1 MIDWINAHQFI
12 VMGMVWMLVLGPAV
26 GNYACS
32 VIYRLPRGMTP
43 FDRHPFCGH
52 CGSDLKPR
60 DLFPIFS
67 WLSTRGRCRYCR
79 GAVPGIYTLV
89 EVLCGIIFMAYFL
102 EFGVGEYFLLAASYG
117 VFVIILACIQWQQG
131 WVSSSVLAYAL
142 MCVALLRTLQEGTI
156 YGWVSGF
163 VIMLALTLTWQRLV
177 STLTRRDFRPFDAP
191 WIWWMVVMGTLTP
204 LSHWRLLLV
213 PLVLLA
219 LFRGAHA
226 AARPW
231 ALWPVLAIALALPAI
246 L

>member
-1 MIDWINAHQFI
+1 MIDWINAHQFA
-12 VMGMVWMLVLGPAV
+12 VMGVIWMLVLGPAV

-52 CGSDLKPR
+52 CGTDLKPR

-89 EVLCGIIFMAYFL
+89 EILCGLIFIVYFL
-102 EFGVGEYFLLAASYG
+102 RFGVTEYFILAAAYG
-117 VFVIILACIQWQQG
+117 VFAIILACIQWQQG
-131 WVSSSVLAYAL
+131 WVSSSVYAYTLTA
-142 MCVALLRTLQEGTI
+142 VALLRTLEEQSI

-163 VIMLALTLTWQRLV
+163 VLMLVLALTWQRLV
-177 STLTRRDFRPFDAP
+177 TTLTRRDFRPFDAP
-191 WIWWMVVMGTLTP
+191 WIWWMALLGALTP
-204 LSHWRLLLV
+204 LPHWKLLLV

-219 LFRGAHA
+219 LFRGAVA
-226 AARPW
+226 KVWPW
-231 ALWPVLAIALALPAI
+231 AVWPMLAIALALPAI
-246 L
+246 